1 MLSAQVF
8 PKVESDALTREYGRF
23 AIGAMEP
30 GYGITLGNALRRVLL
45 SSLPGAAITSMRITD
60 VHHEFSDIPNVKED
74 VMQLMLNVKQI
85 RLRLRGEGPIRMRL
99 EVRGEGVVTAGDII
113 VPPEVEVVNPELYL
127 FTTDSNKARL
137 DIEFQVEAGRGYS
150 PADQRGKLPIG
161 ELPVDAI
168 FSPVRRV
175 NFAVEPARIGLTTN
189 YDKLVVE
196 IWTDGTV
203 RPQDGLAQA
212 AQMLVQH
219 LRLIAG
225 VSGIEEEMDLGEKD
239 HKGIP
244 SEYSDKPIEDLELS
258 VRVYNSLKRAGIST
272 IGDLME
278 MIDKNGGSL
287 MNLRNFGEK
296 SMQELKEKLKARNL
310 IPDDDGD
317 IVEGGVVG
325 DMPIGGADMSPE
337 V

>member
-8 PKVESDALTREYGRF
+8 PKVESDALTRVYGRF

-30 GYGITLGNALRRVLL
+30 GYGITLGNSLRRVLL
-45 SSLPGAAITSMRITD
+45 SSLPGAAVTSIRITD
-60 VHHEFSDIPNVKED
+60 VHHEFSDIPNVRED

-99 EVRGEGVVTAGDII
+99 EVRGEGVVTAGDIV
-113 VPPEVEVVNPELYL
+113 VPPEVELVNPELYL

-168 FSPVRRV
+168 FSPVQRV
-175 NFAVEPARIGLTTN
+175 NFSVEPARIGLTTN
-189 YDKLVVE
+189 YDRLIVE

-203 RPQDGLAQA
+203 RPQDALAQS

-244 SEYSDKPIEDLELS
+244 SGTPTSRSKTS
-258 VRVYNSLKRAGIST
+258 S
-272 IGDLME
+272 
-278 MIDKNGGSL
+278 
-287 MNLRNFGEK
+287 
-296 SMQELKEKLKARNL
+296 
-310 IPDDDGD
+310 
-317 IVEGGVVG
+317 
-325 DMPIGGADMSPE
+325 
-337 V
+337 

>member
-45 SSLPGAAITSMRITD
+45 SSLPGAAVTSIRITD

-74 VMQLMLNVKQI
+74 VMQLMLNVKQV
-85 RLRLRGEGPIRMRL
+85 RMNLRGEGPIRMRL
-99 EVRGEGVVTAGDII
+99 EVRGEGVVTAGDI
-113 VPPEVEVVNPELYL
+113 VAPPEIEIVNPDLYL

-175 NFAVEPARIGLTTN
+175 NFSVEPARIGQTTN
-189 YDKLVVE
+189 YDRLMVE

-203 RPQDGLAQA
+203 RPQDALAQA

-225 VSGIEEEMDLGEKD
+225 VSGIEEEMEIGEKD

-244 SEYSDKPIEDLELS
+244 SEFSDKPIEDLELS

-272 IGDLME
+272 IGDLMD

-296 SMQELKEKLKARNL
+296 SMLELKDKLKQRNL
-310 IPDDDGD
+310 IPNDEPDA
-317 IVEGGVVG
+317 EMGV
-325 DMPIGGADMSPE
+325 GGADVAGGEE

>member
-30 GYGITLGNALRRVLL
+30 GYGITLGNSLRRVLL
-45 SSLPGAAITSMRITD
+45 SSLTGAAVTSMRITD

-85 RLRLRGEGPIRMRL
+85 RLHLHGEGPARMRL
-99 EVRGEGVVTAGDII
+99 EVRGEGVVTAGDI
-113 VPPEVEVVNPELYL
+113 VAPPEVEIVNPDLYL

-175 NFAVEPARIGLTTN
+175 NFSVEPARIGLTTN
-189 YDKLVVE
+189 YDRLIVE

-203 RPQDGLAQA
+203 RPQDALAQA
-212 AQMLVQH
+212 SQTLVQH
-219 LRLIAG
+219 LRLIVG
-225 VSGIEEEMDLGEKD
+225 VSGIEEDLDLVDKD
-239 HKGIP
+239 QKGVP
-244 SEYSDKPIEDLELS
+244 SEYSDKPIEELELS

-272 IGDLME
+272 IGDMME
-278 MIDKNGGSL
+278 IIDKNGGSL

-296 SMQELKEKLKARNL
+296 SMQELKEKLRARGLLPNDDSL
-310 IPDDDGD
+310 PVVDDGAEP
-317 IVEGGVVG
+317 VEGE
-325 DMPIGGADMSPE
+325 E